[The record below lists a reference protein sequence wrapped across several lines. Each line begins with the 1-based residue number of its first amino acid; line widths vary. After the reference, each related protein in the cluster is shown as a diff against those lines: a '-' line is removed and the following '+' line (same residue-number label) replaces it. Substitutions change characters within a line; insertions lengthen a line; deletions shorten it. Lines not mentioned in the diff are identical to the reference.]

1 MNKFKMNIFK
11 HTGAFATQR
20 AIVLALLTM
29 VLVVGQAALS
39 RPAMAATA
47 DGSTPANE
55 GVCDVVKGKTP
66 GLYGLCV
73 AYCEAQDLDVVGDK
87 ETPNNKILA
96 NYRAKMQ
103 TGDPDM
109 PCVHVPCPC
118 WKDADLAN
126 VSNSDLTKMLCTQ
139 TATAASVRNLSPV
152 QFASVDTS
160 VPNCRFTDTTTS
172 PVTSVRF
179 SGITAFGGDSTTAQS
194 AAQTCYTQIVQKC
207 QALGLL
213 P

>member
-1 MNKFKMNIFK
+1 MNKSLSRRIAAPLK
-11 HTGAFATQR
+11 QLS
-20 AIVLALLTM
+20 IVSALLAL
-29 VLVVGQAALS
+29 VLVVGLVMLNT
-39 RPAMAATA
+39 PVMATTA
-47 DGSTPANE
+47 DGTTPANE

-73 AYCEAQDLDVVGDK
+73 AYCEAQDLDIVGDK

-118 WKDADLAN
+118 WTDAQLAN
-126 VSNSDLTKMLCTQ
+126 VTNSGGALSCGQ
-139 TATAASVRNLSPV
+139 TTTTALIRDSSPI
-152 QFASVDTS
+152 QFAIVDTS
-160 VPNCRFTDTTTS
+160 IPNCRFTDTTTA

-179 SGITAFGGDSTTAQS
+179 NNIDPTAAQS
-194 AAQTCYTQIVQKC
+194 CYTQIT
-207 QALGLL
+207 QACASLGL
-213 P
+213 